1 MKSILEAFNKR
12 DLNIQKPLVAFFGMN
27 NATILTLMTEKFLYS
42 TEENRRFKLK
52 KTEYSQF
59 VTYHSFTKAVEYF
72 ERMGILRTYDDANG
86 IQMGLDYQLNPNK
99 LETIFNISLRC
110 SNKSDYFDYI
120 NEYTKEDFNLKEIER
135 AIK

>member
-12 DLNIQKPLVAFFGMN
+12 DLNIQKPLVAFFNLN
-27 NATILTLMTEKFLYS
+27 NAIVLTLMTEKFLYS
-42 TEENRRFKLK
+42 TEENRKFKLK